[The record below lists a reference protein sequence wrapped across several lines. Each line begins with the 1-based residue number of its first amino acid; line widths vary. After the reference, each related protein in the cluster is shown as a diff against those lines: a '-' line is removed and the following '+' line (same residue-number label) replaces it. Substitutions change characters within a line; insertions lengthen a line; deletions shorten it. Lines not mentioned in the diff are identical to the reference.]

1 MRHFIAV
8 VLVTVAA
15 LVAGHVQA
23 ADLPEYPPV
32 INVPNVPVDYGLGG
46 SFYLRGSAGLNGLWA
61 RNVNYEDCGCSVTT
75 NPITASGYGY
85 SFGAGFGY
93 EVGNG
98 LRADATIDYLINT
111 GLSDGNYKLDLRT
124 TIALANVY
132 YDFGFDGHYGSA
144 NGGFGG
150 YVGAGIG
157 GAYNMTHVT
166 GSPSP
171 GPDGANFTAAAA
183 LMAGVTY
190 DMGTMVADVGY
201 RMIYMPQITNGSAA
215 TGGASPYYIND
226 NVINEIRASLRY
238 RLN

>member
-8 VLVTVAA
+8 VLVAVAA
-15 LVAGHVQA
+15 IVAGHVQA
-23 ADLPEYPPV
+23 ADLPQYPPV
-32 INVPNVPVDYGLGG
+32 INVPVDNGLGG
-46 SFYLRGSAGLNGLWA
+46 SFYLRGSAGLNVLWA
-61 RNVNYEDCGCSVTT
+61 REANYQDCGCSVD
-75 NPITASGYGY
+75 PITSHTITTAGYGY

-98 LRADATIDYLINT
+98 LRADATIDYLSNS
-111 GLSDGNYKLDLRT
+111 GLSDGVYKLDLRS

-132 YDFGFDGHYGSA
+132 YDFGLDGHSGA
-144 NGGFGG
+144 GGFGA

-157 GAYNMTHVT
+157 GAYNMTHIT
-166 GSPSP
+166 GGVAP
-171 GPDGANFTAAAA
+171 GPDGANFTAAGA
-183 LMAGVTY
+183 LMAGVSY

-201 RMIYMPQITNGSAA
+201 RMIYMPQITNGDAA
-215 TGGASPYYIND
+215 LTPASPYYINN